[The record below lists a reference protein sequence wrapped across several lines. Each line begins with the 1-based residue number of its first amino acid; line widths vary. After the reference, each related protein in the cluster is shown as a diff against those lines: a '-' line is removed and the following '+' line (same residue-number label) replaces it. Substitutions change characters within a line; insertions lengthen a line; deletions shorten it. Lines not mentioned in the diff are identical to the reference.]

1 MSTDEPRAFYVR
13 ELAQVDVDAEHGTAE
28 ALLVPYD
35 RPTPIVEMQP
45 QRGRVSYTEVFR
57 QGAFERAM
65 RAGAGRIPLVYNH
78 SESFGDR
85 MGVMTRFWEEK
96 DGLHGALRFDR
107 SKLDAVQDALTT
119 SHSGISIAFVS
130 VVPRAFSERA
140 GSTVERRSVIL
151 EHVAAVNTPAYA
163 DARVLAVRN
172 LADELSDV
180 EATAADITE
189 RERQEQI
196 ATLLREAHELIEAGN
211 RWAAF
216 RKDEPQV

>member
-1 MSTDEPRAFYVR
+1 MSTEPRAFYVR
-13 ELAQVDVDAEHGTAE
+13 ELAHVDVDAEHGTAE

-35 RPTPIVEMQP
+35 RPTPIIEMQP
-45 QRGRVSYTEVFR
+45 QRGRVSYVEVFR
-57 QGAFERAM
+57 KGAFERAM

-85 MGVMTRFWEEK
+85 MGVLTRFWEED

-107 SKLDAVQDALTT
+107 SKLEAVQDAVTT
-119 SHSGISIAFVS
+119 SHNGISIAFIS
-130 VVPRAFSERA
+130 VVPKAFSERD

-172 LADELSDV
+172 LADELEDV
-180 EATAADITE
+180 EPTAADISE
-189 RERQEQI
+189 RERQAQI
-196 ATLLREAHELIEAGN
+196 DALLREAHDLISAGN
-211 RWAAF
+211 RWASF

>member
-1 MSTDEPRAFYVR
+1 MTTDGKAFYVR
-13 ELAQVDVDAEHGTAE
+13 ELASIDVDEQHGTAE

-35 RPTPIVEMQP
+35 KPTQIVEMQP
-45 QRGRVSYTEVFR
+45 GRGRVAYMELFR
-57 QGAFERAM
+57 KGAFERAL

-85 MGVMTRFWEEK
+85 MGVLTRFWEES
-96 DGLHGALRFDR
+96 DGLHGALRFDA
-107 SKLDAVQDALTT
+107 SKLGAVHDAVTT

-130 VVPRAFSERA
+130 VVPKAFTERE

-172 LADELSDV
+172 LADELHELD
-180 EATAADITE
+180 ETAADIAA
-189 RERQEQI
+189 RQSNEQI
-196 ATLLREAHELIEAGN
+196 AALLREAHELIEAGN
-211 RWAAF
+211 RWASF
-216 RKDEPQV
+216 RKDSPQV

>member
-1 MSTDEPRAFYVR
+1 MSNDAHAFYVR
-13 ELAQVDVDAEHGTAE
+13 ELQSIDVDAEHGTAE

-45 QRGRVSYTEVFR
+45 SRGRVAYTEVFR
-57 QGAFERAM
+57 TGAFERAL
-65 RAGAGRIPLVYNH
+65 RAGPGRIPFVYNH

-85 MGVMTRFWEEK
+85 MGVFTRFWETAE
-96 DGLHGALRFDR
+96 GLYGAARFDP
-107 SKLDAVQDALTT
+107 SKRDAVDDAVRS

-130 VVPRAFSERA
+130 VVPRAFTERD

-151 EHVAAVNTPAYA
+151 QHVAAVNSPAYA

-172 LADELSDV
+172 LAADMA
-180 EATAADITE
+180 EAEETAADVQA
-189 RERQEQI
+189 RQDSEHV
-196 ATLLREAHELIEAGN
+196 AALLREAHDLIEAGN

-216 RKDEPQV
+216 RKGEPTG